1 MGKTSD
7 LDKLNQVIEDAE
19 KRVKTLQN
27 SIDAINKEIGA
38 LITFEITLE
47 ENIKCL
53 KRKQIVAIAQEF
65 KKTKEE
71 LKKTRQKMGE
81 LSNDKEHFIKAS
93 KDVHGLIKKTKD
105 DLEKLQKSSNVL
117 TFKSRR
123 TDGEG

>member
-1 MGKTSD
+1 MSKTSD

-19 KRVKTLQN
+19 KRIKTLQG
-27 SIDAINKEIGA
+27 SIDAINKEIA
-38 LITFEITLE
+38 TLITFEITLE
-47 ENIKCL
+47 QILKNL
-53 KRKQIVAIAQEF
+53 KRTQVIAIAQEF

-93 KDVHGLIKKTKD
+93 KDVHNLIKRTKE

-117 TFKSRR
+117 SFKSRR
-123 TDGEG
+123 TDGKG